1 MARDYNGELQ
11 HNICWQLKH
20 MLTFEQ
26 YITASGFISQQSTG
40 FVSCHPEVSVCRV
53 GFDKSCYSDE
63 LFTHMS
69 LPFPDILKSAVLKR
83 RAEYLAG
90 RYAARQLLQEVG
102 CNGVVAT
109 GSDRAPIWPT
119 GWRGS
124 ISHTETWAIAIL
136 APYNFS
142 IGLGVDIETF
152 RPEIMREITT
162 AFTTPDERDVLG
174 ASRLPFETAL
184 LIVFSAKESLFK
196 ALYPLVQQIFG
207 FEVAKL
213 CELDAHNNRFTM
225 ELTRQLTPSLRAG
238 YRTTGHYLI
247 GQDGVTTMVV
257 AST

>member
-1 MARDYNGELQ
+1 MF
-11 HNICWQLKH
+11 
-20 MLTFEQ
+20 TFEQ
-26 YITASGFISQQSTG
+26 NVTASGFISQQSTG
-40 FVSCHPEVSVCRV
+40 FVSCHPEVSVCLV
-53 GFDKSCYSDE
+53 GFDKSYYSDE
-63 LFTHMS
+63 LFPLMS
-69 LPFPDILKSAVLKR
+69 PPFPDILKSAVVKR

-119 GWRGS
+119 GWLGS

-136 APYNFS
+136 TPHHFS
-142 IGLGVDIETF
+142 VGLGVDIETF
-152 RPEIMREITT
+152 CPEKMREIAT
-162 AFTTPDERDVLG
+162 AFTTPDERGVLA

-207 FEVAKL
+207 FEAAKL

-225 ELTRQLTPSLRAG
+225 ELTRQLAPNLRAG

-247 GQDGVTTMVV
+247 GQDGVTTIIFPPL
-257 AST
+257 

>member
-1 MARDYNGELQ
+1 MF
-11 HNICWQLKH
+11 
-20 MLTFEQ
+20 TFEQ

-40 FVSCHPEVSVCRV
+40 FVSCHPEASVCLV

-63 LFTHMS
+63 LFTQMS
-69 LPFPDILKSAVLKR
+69 LPFPDILKSAVVKR

-102 CNGVVAT
+102 CNGVVAA
-109 GSDRAPIWPT
+109 GPDRAPIWPT
-119 GWRGS
+119 GWLGS

-136 APYNFS
+136 TPQHFS

-152 RPEIMREITT
+152 RPEIMWEIAT

-174 ASRLPFETAL
+174 ASNLPFETAL
-184 LIVFSAKESLFK
+184 LICFSAKESLFK

-207 FEVAKL
+207 FEAARL

-225 ELTRQLTPSLRAG
+225 ELTRQLTPNLRAG

-247 GQDGVTTMVV
+247 GQDGVTTIIFPPL
-257 AST
+257 